1 LPSVWQGNPSQEP
14 YYPNP
19 GQPPPPAPETYYP
32 QNQQWQSPVQG
43 QAYPQQW
50 QPPQAPGQVYNQQWQ
65 PPQQQWQN
73 PNAPMAPAYAA
84 GYGQPPAYTMPPPGQ
99 TQWMSPKPEL
109 TGIGGWLVLPAIG
122 IIIRP
127 LIALFG
133 VFACLAF
140 FGGAQ
145 NIIAAIGLNAYQQ
158 LKPIVGFELLGNLFM
173 IGFCAYVAVMFFGKK
188 KSAPKLY
195 TAMLFAQVIFVTIDA
210 LLMNF
215 LYPATGQASGP
226 NSEASSL
233 ASAFIAAGIWASYFN
248 KSVRVKNTFVN

>member
-1 LPSVWQGNPSQEP
+1 M
-14 YYPNP
+14 
-19 GQPPPPAPETYYP
+19 
-32 QNQQWQSPVQG
+32 
-43 QAYPQQW
+43 
-50 QPPQAPGQVYNQQWQ
+50 YNQQWQ
-65 PPQQQWQN
+65 APQQQWQN
-73 PNAPMAPAYAA
+73 PNAPMVPAYAP
-84 GYGQPPAYTMPPPGQ
+84 GYGQPPAYAMPPTAMPQ
-99 TQWMSPKPEL
+99 TQWTTPKPEL
-109 TGIGGWLVLPAIG
+109 TGLGGWLVLPAIG

-173 IGFCAYVAVMFFGKK
+173 IGFCGYVAVMFFGKK

-215 LYPATGQASGP
+215 LYTPVAQSSGP

-233 ASAFIAAGIWASYFN
+233 ATAFIAAAIWASYFS